1 MSSFLFQGKE
11 VFYLSEGTGEPL
23 LLLNGVMM
31 STKSWAPFVPELS
44 AAFRLIRVDFFDQGQ
59 SAKLVGETYTQAR
72 QVELLS
78 ALLDHLELPSAF
90 VVGISYGGEVAL
102 QFSIRYPNR
111 VRRLILLNACAYTSP
126 WLKDIGRGWIAAGD
140 TRNGQAYYQTTIPI
154 IYSPVFYE
162 SKLDWMKKR
171 EGVLVPLFSDPGFLD
186 QLKRLILSAESFDVR
201 EKLALVACPTL
212 IVSAEMDYLTPIRD
226 QEYLF
231 RHIVGS
237 DWVKLPE
244 AGHASM
250 YEKPLLF
257 VSLVKGYLSVKQT
270 EYVI

>member
-1 MSSFLFQGKE
+1 
-11 VFYLSEGTGEPL
+11 
-23 LLLNGVMM
+23 
-31 STKSWAPFVPELS
+31 
-44 AAFRLIRVDFFDQGQ
+44 
-59 SAKLVGETYTQAR
+59 
-72 QVELLS
+72 
-78 ALLDHLELPSAF
+78 
-90 VVGISYGGEVAL
+90 
-102 QFSIRYPNR
+102 
-111 VRRLILLNACAYTSP
+111 LNACAYTSP

-140 TRNGQAYYQTTIPI
+140 TRNGQAYYHTTIPI

-171 EGVLVPLFSDPGFLD
+171 EAILVPVFSDAGFLD

-201 EKLALVACPTL
+201 NQLGLVQAPTL
-212 IVSAEMDYLTPIRD
+212 IVSAEMDYLTPVQD
-226 QEYLF
+226 QEFLF
-231 RHIVGS
+231 DRIPGS
-237 DWVKLPE
+237 DWVKLPA

>member
-1 MSSFLFQGKE
+1 MSSFLFEGKE
-11 VFYLSEGTGEPL
+11 VFYLSEGNGEAL

-31 STKSWAPFVPELS
+31 STKSWAPFVPELAS
-44 AAFRLIRVDFFDQGQ
+44 SFRLIRVDFFDQGQ
-59 SAKLVGETYTQAR
+59 SAKLIGETYTQTI
-72 QVELLS
+72 QVELLA
-78 ALLDHLELPSAF
+78 ALLKHLELDSAF

-102 QFSIRYPNR
+102 QFAIRYPKL

-171 EGVLVPLFSDPGFLD
+171 EGVLVPLFGDAGFLD

-201 EKLALVACPTL
+201 DQLRLVTSPTL
-212 IVSAEMDYLTPIRD
+212 IVSAEMDYLTPIQD
-226 QEYLF
+226 QEFLF
-231 RHIVGS
+231 RHIVRS
-237 DWVKLPE
+237 DWVKLPA